1 MSGISSGFGTWNPI
15 AWGLLVLGIAV
26 LAFVL
31 RATGRR
37 DYKKGTDQARV
48 FLSGNEEPENRGAL
62 HVRGSHLYW
71 GMVDGLGAYY
81 RRVQGLH
88 TGVINDYVAWFVGA
102 LALLGILFV
111 WVG

>member
-26 LAFVL
+26 IAFAL

-37 DYKKGTDQARV
+37 DYKKGTDQAKV
-48 FLSGNEEPENRGAL
+48 FLSGNEEPPSPGAL
-62 HVRGSHLYW
+62 HVRGRHLYW
-71 GMVDGLGAYY
+71 GMLDGLDAYY
-81 RRVQGLH
+81 RRAKAFH
-88 TGVINDYVAWFVGA
+88 TGIINDYVAWFVGG
-102 LALLGILFV
+102 LALVGILFV